1 MKQAMHENFEREEPV
16 KPGSQRSFGI
26 VMAAVFGLLSLVSWW
41 HHGMAWHWMS
51 AIAAI
56 FLIAALVVPAA
67 LKPLNWLW
75 FKIGMLLHA
84 VVSPLVM
91 GLMFY
96 LAVLPTGLVM
106 RALGNDLLRLKHE
119 PDSDSYWIVREP
131 AGSPPETM
139 KDQF

>member
-1 MKQAMHENFEREEPV
+1 MKQATHEIFEREETITQ
-16 KPGSQRSFGI
+16 GSERSFGI
-26 VMAAVFGLLSLVSWW
+26 VIAAALGLLSLLNWW
-41 HHGMAWHWMS
+41 HSGAAWPWMS
-51 AIAAI
+51 GVGALI
-56 FLIAALVVPAA
+56 LIAALVVPAA

-75 FKIGMLLHA
+75 FKFGMLLHA

-106 RALGNDLLRLKHE
+106 RALGKDLLRLKHE

-131 AGSPPETM
+131 AGPPPETM